1 MRKGLVFKKGIIFA
15 LAAAVV
21 TSLPSYAGV
30 YTVMAENNISVQSKE
45 AEDNWLEAGDFSVL
59 GDSSGYSFDEDNRI
73 LNVKSTATLTIKN
86 TDSNKATT
94 DRICVAY
101 SDSSSDKANIT
112 LAGVNIDCTDTDQSA
127 FTIEHN
133 SEADVTVILAD
144 HTDNILIG
152 GTENAGLQKTSARKT
167 DEVHFNDNTL
177 RIMCEHSDED
187 DHICD
192 ASCGKLTA
200 KGYGGASGIG
210 GLYDYAAGNI
220 SISGGNIAASADF
233 EGAGIGNGKAATN
246 YGMTIQITGGNIA
259 ASSQL
264 GSGIG
269 YGYSCT
275 WYKMNI
281 CISGG
286 NIVATSAAKKCGEGI
301 GGGDGKSSDHDAN
314 IKITGGSVN
323 ASSVKSQ
330 PTNEDGEKIY
340 PLKVSNVADD
350 VTIDDETYSS
360 KLKDADNNM
369 YIWLTTGEHTVN
381 GVKANYGVSNSGKL
395 LYAPVKDDFTYTAP
409 IALIYDKTA
418 KVATVGIKDDV
429 PYTDKTI
436 TVKYIDGEGNELT
449 DAPVNAGTYTVKAC
463 MDEAADDHIAV
474 EFELGSFTIKQAEL
488 DTSDIIRK
496 REIPCKDNVHIVS
509 DVELPDGWIWDSSCE
524 STVIPAGQSVEAV
537 AIYNGDDKANYT
549 DESRKV
555 TVQIIRNAHKD
566 EDMDGKCDLEE
577 CGKLIKAPQTLIV
590 YDNNNSSSKINV
602 ITNGKLQ
609 DDGVADNEDNIY
621 QGTNWSYDSTKNQ
634 LLLKDSSIQS
644 IECCDGDLT
653 VLVSGENTIS
663 RQFDFSSDDG
673 EHALD
678 VYSDN
683 KGSLTVGEGIR
694 EDISGSG
701 TINLNITGAVVKAS
715 DIYCKGNLTIENSD
729 IDCNN
734 DGFAIEA
741 EGNIIITNGYVK
753 AKSDTEMD
761 AIISSKQISVADS
774 QIVVESG
781 NTNAGIYIL
790 KENIT
795 NSIIKEIWQENDSTM
810 AKTSVYGSA
819 SLKADLIIASGE
831 SIDFKNGASITN
843 LDKLIVEDGA
853 TILINGAE
861 HKHNTNGDIIYIWQ
875 DDKEHTKEV
884 ACKDCPIGYVT
895 KETKSHNYNSQGFC
909 TDCDAY
915 QPAVL
920 TTDKYDIDN
929 DDSKDKVYEIG
940 NAGELYWFSDK
951 VLNNNDT
958 YGKINVVLTD
968 DIVVNENV
976 LKSDGTLNEGMYRDW
991 IPIGTFYYGKNHVP
1005 FAAPYSGKFDGQNHT
1020 ISGLYLKKD
1029 DDRSIGLF
1037 GCIEDGKIYNVSILD
1052 SYFSGATDVGGI
1064 CGKSHLGTVVNCH
1077 NAGTI
1082 NGTTGNSHLGIGGI
1096 CGSTYKGIITDCDN
1110 TGVVNGDTYVGGI
1123 CGDSTSPITRCYNTG
1138 NVSGVYRVAGIC
1150 GNSSS
1155 GGYAS
1160 DITNCSNSG
1169 DIRGSGTYIGGIC
1182 GANFSGISYCNS
1194 TGAVSES
1201 GDKIGGIC
1209 GEDIDGKGDI
1219 KNCYYDSTVYAGDS
1233 IGDKYAYGDITGKY
1247 ENVEGKTTEQY
1258 KSGEVAY
1265 LLQDGQSEEI
1275 WGQTIGTDTYPL
1287 LHGEKVY
1294 KNITYLGC
1302 NDLSDVVSVV
1312 YSNEDKTTYG
1322 DHDYVDGVCRYCDE
1336 EALASVTSGEII
1348 TYYPSLQD
1356 AIDYAENIPD
1366 SVVAVIADTDNSN
1379 FYVNNPDSDFTI
1391 DINGNN
1397 VGSIVANNGKI
1408 SIIDSKTNGEIW
1420 GGLTVNS
1427 DSIVTLGDVKILYL
1441 TKVYG
1446 QLILNGGDL
1455 AYVYLYENN
1464 AKVFFNNSDIK
1475 INNCIYWHDEYFE
1488 GVIINA
1494 EPHNIIPIIPNWSRL
1509 EANTPL
1515 VGAGDNITLDVEWF
1529 DISSGIV
1536 ELDMTSRIED
1546 NKLIIGALINDKV
1559 KTEFDEGETFT
1570 YSGAELKPTVRVY
1583 INRGVQADEQLI
1595 ENTDYTVTYSD
1606 NINAGT
1612 ATATITGIGAYSGS
1626 KNITFTI
1633 EPKKIDSPT
1642 FDGLKS
1648 EYTYTGQKVEPEFTL
1663 WDGDTVI
1670 PPSEYEVIYSDNTE
1684 VGTATVTIKDVSGG
1698 NYEVNCKAEFN
1709 IVKIDPMINELPVAD
1724 AVSYDPNKTLGAI
1737 NLSGGNVLDPSGKN
1751 VPGSWSWAD
1760 ASVVSTVDN
1769 SGYDVVFTPDDQ
1781 EHYNSVSG
1789 TVQVNVSK
1797 ADVNVVDLPV
1807 ASTITYGDDLAKAV
1821 ISGGRVSFDGIDQVE
1836 IPGTF
1841 AWKDDSIKPFV
1852 SDSDKTLYTVVFTPA
1867 DSVNYNT
1874 AEIEITVN
1882 VSRAAMPNLL
1892 LSVDN
1897 THKTVGSIALPG
1909 DWTWLDADTE
1919 TAIKAGGS
1927 VVATAVYVGDD
1938 KENYDSTELKITI
1951 YRAACS
1957 EGKTVKY
1964 TLKGEKAPTC
1974 TKAGTGHT
1982 ECSICG
1988 DVMSTGVYVKELGH
2002 KWNSG
2007 RVTRKPTYTAT
2018 GVKTFTCT
2026 VCKAAKTASIAKLA
2040 TTDIS
2045 KKTSKITVSGIE
2057 NKIYNGKVHTQ
2068 KSLVVKAG
2076 AKTLRLN
2083 KDYTVTYSKNKAV
2096 GKASVIICGKNAYS
2110 GKITK
2115 TFAIVKAAKGKIYTV
2130 GKFKYTIT
2138 GAKADGT
2145 GTVAIAGTTYSRSDK
2160 KFASLTIADTVVI
2173 GDVRF
2178 KITSVSANAFSR
2190 YTMLTSV
2197 VIGKNVTSIGSNAFV
2212 SCKNLKKMTIKS
2224 AKLKSVGAKAFSGTY
2239 SKITFAVPR
2248 NKATAYKKLIKKGS
2262 PSAKAIYK

>member
-1 MRKGLVFKKGIIFA
+1 MRKEILFKKGIITA
-15 LAAAVV
+15 LTVAMV
-21 TSLPSYAGV
+21 TSLAPA
-30 YTVMAENNISVQSKE
+30 
-45 AEDNWLEAGDFSVL
+45 
-59 GDSSGYSFDEDNRI
+59 
-73 LNVKSTATLTIKN
+73 
-86 TDSNKATT
+86 
-94 DRICVAY
+94 
-101 SDSSSDKANIT
+101 
-112 LAGVNIDCTDTDQSA
+112 
-127 FTIEHN
+127 
-133 SEADVTVILAD
+133 
-144 HTDNILIG
+144 IG
-152 GTENAGLQKTSARKT
+152 A
-167 DEVHFNDNTL
+167 
-177 RIMCEHSDED
+177 
-187 DHICD
+187 
-192 ASCGKLTA
+192 
-200 KGYGGASGIG
+200 G
-210 GLYDYAAGNI
+210 GL
-220 SISGGNIAASADF
+220 
-233 EGAGIGNGKAATN
+233 
-246 YGMTIQITGGNIA
+246 
-259 ASSQL
+259 
-264 GSGIG
+264 
-269 YGYSCT
+269 
-275 WYKMNI
+275 
-281 CISGG
+281 
-286 NIVATSAAKKCGEGI
+286 
-301 GGGDGKSSDHDAN
+301 
-314 IKITGGSVN
+314 
-323 ASSVKSQ
+323 
-330 PTNEDGEKIY
+330 
-340 PLKVSNVADD
+340 
-350 VTIDDETYSS
+350 
-360 KLKDADNNM
+360 
-369 YIWLTTGEHTVN
+369 
-381 GVKANYGVSNSGKL
+381 
-395 LYAPVKDDFTYTAP
+395 
-409 IALIYDKTA
+409 
-418 KVATVGIKDDV
+418 
-429 PYTDKTI
+429 KTI
-436 TVKYIDGEGNELT
+436 T
-449 DAPVNAGTYTVKAC
+449 AKA
-463 MDEAADDHIAV
+463 
-474 EFELGSFTIKQAEL
+474 
-488 DTSDIIRK
+488 
-496 REIPCKDNVHIVS
+496 
-509 DVELPDGWIWDSSCE
+509 
-524 STVIPAGQSVEAV
+524 
-537 AIYNGDDKANYT
+537 
-549 DESRKV
+549 
-555 TVQIIRNAHKD
+555 
-566 EDMDGKCDLEE
+566 EE
-577 CGKLIKAPQTLIV
+577 
-590 YDNNNSSSKINV
+590 
-602 ITNGKLQ
+602 
-609 DDGVADNEDNIY
+609 
-621 QGTNWSYDSTKNQ
+621 
-634 LLLKDSSIQS
+634 
-644 IECCDGDLT
+644 
-653 VLVSGENTIS
+653 
-663 RQFDFSSDDG
+663 
-673 EHALD
+673 
-678 VYSDN
+678 
-683 KGSLTVGEGIR
+683 
-694 EDISGSG
+694 
-701 TINLNITGAVVKAS
+701 
-715 DIYCKGNLTIENSD
+715 
-729 IDCNN
+729 
-734 DGFAIEA
+734 
-741 EGNIIITNGYVK
+741 
-753 AKSDTEMD
+753 TE
-761 AIISSKQISVADS
+761 
-774 QIVVESG
+774 
-781 NTNAGIYIL
+781 
-790 KENIT
+790 
-795 NSIIKEIWQENDSTM
+795 
-810 AKTSVYGSA
+810 
-819 SLKADLIIASGE
+819 
-831 SIDFKNGASITN
+831 
-843 LDKLIVEDGA
+843 
-853 TILINGAE
+853 
-861 HKHNTNGDIIYIWQ
+861 
-875 DDKEHTKEV
+875 
-884 ACKDCPIGYVT
+884 
-895 KETKSHNYNSQGFC
+895 SHNYNSQGFC
-909 TDCDAY
+909 TERDAY
-915 QPAVL
+915 QSAVL
-920 TTDKYDIDN
+920 TTDKYDID
-929 DDSKDKVYEIG
+929 DDNSKDDVYEIG
-940 NAGELYWFSDK
+940 NAGQLFWFAGLVNGTLDGVK
-951 VLNNNDT
+951 QNKLANA
-958 YGKINVVLTD
+958 VLTAN
-968 DIVVNENV
+968 ITVNENLLDSLQYDAEGNV
-976 LKSDGTLNEGMYRDW
+976 SNGSDFISWTPIADW
-991 IPIGTFYYGKNHVP
+991 MGNRTTQYSGTF
-1005 FAAPYSGKFDGQNHT
+1005 DGNNKT
-1020 ISGLYLKKD
+1020 VSGLYFNGD
-1029 DDRSIGLF
+1029 STCIGLF
-1037 GCIEDGKIYNVSILD
+1037 GSSESDGNIKNVGVVD
-1052 SYFSGATDVGGI
+1052 SYFKGNDHVGGVCGNNAGTITNCYNAGNLTAIESSATVGGI
-1064 CGKSHLGTVVNCH
+1064 CGYNNGGTVTN
-1077 NAGTI
+1077 
-1082 NGTTGNSHLGIGGI
+1082 
-1096 CGSTYKGIITDCDN
+1096 
-1110 TGVVNGDTYVGGI
+1110 
-1123 CGDSTSPITRCYNTG
+1123 CYNTG
-1138 NVSGVYRVAGIC
+1138 TVTATGSVASVGGVCGCSIAPISNCYNIGTVTATSSSADISGIC
-1150 GNSSS
+1150 GYYF
-1155 GGYAS
+1155 GP
-1160 DITNCSNSG
+1160 
-1169 DIRGSGTYIGGIC
+1169 
-1182 GANFSGISYCNS
+1182 
-1194 TGAVSES
+1194 
-1201 GDKIGGIC
+1201 
-1209 GEDIDGKGDI
+1209 I
-1219 KNCYYDSTVYAGDS
+1219 KNCYYLADTED
-1233 IGDKYAYGDITGKY
+1233 
-1247 ENVEGKTTEQY
+1247 ENGGKTTAQFA
-1258 KSGEVAY
+1258 SGEIAY
-1265 LLQDGQSEEI
+1265 LLSQGCSTGEGDATVTYDGSI

-1302 NDLSDVVSVV
+1302 NDLSDVVSVA

-1427 DSIVTLGDVKILYL
+1427 DSIVTLGDVKILDL

-1509 EANTPL
+1509 EANPPL

-1529 DISSGIV
+1529 DISSGTV

-1626 KNITFTI
+1626 KNVTFTI

-1648 EYTYTGQKVEPEFTL
+1648 EYTYTGQAIEPEFTL
-1663 WDGDTVI
+1663 MDGDTVI
-1670 PPSEYEVIYSDNTE
+1670 PSSEYEVIYSDNTE
-1684 VGTATVTIKDVSGG
+1684 VGTATVTIKDASGG

-1709 IVKIDPMINELPVAD
+1709 IVKIDTVIINELPVAD

-1760 ASVVSTVDN
+1760 TSVVPTVDN
-1769 SGYDVVFTPDDQ
+1769 SGYDVVFTPDEQ
-1781 EHYNSVSG
+1781 EHYNPVSG

-1807 ASTITYGDDLAKAV
+1807 ASAITYGDDLAKAV

-1841 AWKDDSIKPFV
+1841 AWKDESIKPFV

-1882 VSRAAMPNLL
+1882 VSKAAMPNLL

-1909 DWTWLDADTE
+1909 DWTWLDADTS

-1927 VVATAVYVGDD
+1927 VEATAVYVGDD

-1957 EGKTVKY
+1957 EGETVKY

-1974 TKAGTGHT
+1974 TRAGTGHT

-2068 KSLVVKAG
+2068 KALVVKAG

-2096 GKASVIICGKNAYS
+2096 GKASVIIRGKNAYS

-2115 TFAIVKAAKGKIYTV
+2115 TFTIVKAAKGKTYTV
-2130 GKFKYTIT
+2130 GKFRYTIT

-2160 KFASLTIADTVVI
+2160 KFASLTIADTVVV

-2190 YTMLTSV
+2190 YTALKNVT
-2197 VIGKNVTSIGSNAFV
+2197 IGNNVTSIGANAFL
-2212 SCKNLKKMTIKS
+2212 SCKNLKKVTIKS

-2248 NKATAYKKLIKKGS
+2248 NKVTAYKKLIKKGS

>member
-1 MRKGLVFKKGIIFA
+1 MRKEILFKKGIITA
-15 LAAAVV
+15 LTVAMV
-21 TSLPSYAGV
+21 TSLAP
-30 YTVMAENNISVQSKE
+30 
-45 AEDNWLEAGDFSVL
+45 
-59 GDSSGYSFDEDNRI
+59 
-73 LNVKSTATLTIKN
+73 
-86 TDSNKATT
+86 
-94 DRICVAY
+94 
-101 SDSSSDKANIT
+101 
-112 LAGVNIDCTDTDQSA
+112 
-127 FTIEHN
+127 
-133 SEADVTVILAD
+133 VI
-144 HTDNILIG
+144 
-152 GTENAGLQKTSARKT
+152 
-167 DEVHFNDNTL
+167 
-177 RIMCEHSDED
+177 
-187 DHICD
+187 
-192 ASCGKLTA
+192 
-200 KGYGGASGIG
+200 GAG
-210 GLYDYAAGNI
+210 GL
-220 SISGGNIAASADF
+220 
-233 EGAGIGNGKAATN
+233 
-246 YGMTIQITGGNIA
+246 
-259 ASSQL
+259 
-264 GSGIG
+264 
-269 YGYSCT
+269 
-275 WYKMNI
+275 
-281 CISGG
+281 
-286 NIVATSAAKKCGEGI
+286 
-301 GGGDGKSSDHDAN
+301 
-314 IKITGGSVN
+314 
-323 ASSVKSQ
+323 
-330 PTNEDGEKIY
+330 
-340 PLKVSNVADD
+340 
-350 VTIDDETYSS
+350 
-360 KLKDADNNM
+360 
-369 YIWLTTGEHTVN
+369 
-381 GVKANYGVSNSGKL
+381 
-395 LYAPVKDDFTYTAP
+395 
-409 IALIYDKTA
+409 
-418 KVATVGIKDDV
+418 
-429 PYTDKTI
+429 KTI
-436 TVKYIDGEGNELT
+436 TAK
-449 DAPVNAGTYTVKAC
+449 
-463 MDEAADDHIAV
+463 
-474 EFELGSFTIKQAEL
+474 
-488 DTSDIIRK
+488 
-496 REIPCKDNVHIVS
+496 
-509 DVELPDGWIWDSSCE
+509 
-524 STVIPAGQSVEAV
+524 
-537 AIYNGDDKANYT
+537 
-549 DESRKV
+549 
-555 TVQIIRNAHKD
+555 
-566 EDMDGKCDLEE
+566 
-577 CGKLIKAPQTLIV
+577 
-590 YDNNNSSSKINV
+590 
-602 ITNGKLQ
+602 
-609 DDGVADNEDNIY
+609 
-621 QGTNWSYDSTKNQ
+621 
-634 LLLKDSSIQS
+634 
-644 IECCDGDLT
+644 
-653 VLVSGENTIS
+653 
-663 RQFDFSSDDG
+663 
-673 EHALD
+673 
-678 VYSDN
+678 
-683 KGSLTVGEGIR
+683 
-694 EDISGSG
+694 
-701 TINLNITGAVVKAS
+701 
-715 DIYCKGNLTIENSD
+715 
-729 IDCNN
+729 
-734 DGFAIEA
+734 A
-741 EGNIIITNGYVK
+741 EG
-753 AKSDTEMD
+753 TE
-761 AIISSKQISVADS
+761 
-774 QIVVESG
+774 
-781 NTNAGIYIL
+781 
-790 KENIT
+790 
-795 NSIIKEIWQENDSTM
+795 
-810 AKTSVYGSA
+810 
-819 SLKADLIIASGE
+819 
-831 SIDFKNGASITN
+831 
-843 LDKLIVEDGA
+843 
-853 TILINGAE
+853 
-861 HKHNTNGDIIYIWQ
+861 
-875 DDKEHTKEV
+875 
-884 ACKDCPIGYVT
+884 
-895 KETKSHNYNSQGFC
+895 SHNYNSQGFC
-909 TDCDAY
+909 TECDAY
-915 QPAVL
+915 QSAVL
-920 TTDKYDIDN
+920 TTDKYDID
-929 DDSKDKVYEIG
+929 DDNSKDDVYEIG
-940 NAGELYWFSDK
+940 NAGQLYWFAGLVNGTLDGVKQNTSA
-951 VLNNNDT
+951 NA
-958 YGKINVVLTD
+958 ILTAN
-968 DIVVNENV
+968 ITANENLLDSLQYDAEGNV
-976 LKSDGTLNEGMYRDW
+976 SNGSDFISWT
-991 IPIGTFYYGKNHVP
+991 PIADCMEDHTTQYSGTF
-1005 FAAPYSGKFDGQNHT
+1005 DGNNKT
-1020 ISGLYLKKD
+1020 VSGLYLNGNSA
-1029 DDRSIGLF
+1029 RIGLF
-1037 GCIEDGKIYNVSILD
+1037 GSSEADGNIKNVGVVD
-1052 SYFSGATDVGGI
+1052 SYFKGNDFVGGV
-1064 CGKSHLGTVVNCH
+1064 CGRNDGTITNCY
-1077 NAGTI
+1077 NAGNLTAI
-1082 NGTTGNSHLGIGGI
+1082 DPTAAIGGI
-1096 CGSTYKGIITDCDN
+1096 CGY
-1110 TGVVNGDTYVGGI
+1110 NGNGGTI
-1123 CGDSTSPITRCYNTG
+1123 ANCYNTG
-1138 NVSGVYRVAGIC
+1138 TVTATGSVASVGGVCGCSLAPISNCYNIGTVTATSSGADISGIC
-1150 GNSSS
+1150 GYYF
-1155 GGYAS
+1155 GPV
-1160 DITNCSNSG
+1160 T
-1169 DIRGSGTYIGGIC
+1169 
-1182 GANFSGISYCNS
+1182 
-1194 TGAVSES
+1194 
-1201 GDKIGGIC
+1201 
-1209 GEDIDGKGDI
+1209 
-1219 KNCYYDSTVYAGDS
+1219 NCYYLADTED
-1233 IGDKYAYGDITGKY
+1233 
-1247 ENVEGKTTEQY
+1247 ENGGKTAAQFA
-1258 KSGEVAY
+1258 SGEIAY
-1265 LLQDGQSEEI
+1265 LLSQGCSTGEGDATVTYDGSI

-1670 PPSEYEVIYSDNTE
+1670 PSSEYEVIYSDNTE
-1684 VGTATVTIKDVSGG
+1684 VGTATVTIKDASGG

-1709 IVKIDPMINELPVAD
+1709 IVKIDTVIINELPVAD

-1737 NLSGGNVLDPSGKN
+1737 NISGGNVLDPSGKN

-1760 ASVVSTVDN
+1760 TSVVPTVDN

-1781 EHYNSVSG
+1781 EHYNSVRG
-1789 TVQVNVSK
+1789 TIQLNVSK
-1797 ADVNVVDLPV
+1797 ADVEVVELPA
-1807 ASTITYGDDLAKAV
+1807 ASGITYGDDLAKAV

-1836 IPGTF
+1836 IFGTF
-1841 AWKDDSIKPFV
+1841 AWKDDSLKPFV

-1882 VSRAAMPNLL
+1882 VSKAAMPNLL

-1909 DWTWLDADTE
+1909 DWTWLDKDTE
-1919 TAIKAGGS
+1919 TVIKAGGS

-1951 YRAACS
+1951 YRAACL

-1988 DVMSTGVYVKELGH
+1988 DVMSTNVSVQALGH
-2002 KWNSG
+2002 TWNSG
-2007 RVTRKPTYTAT
+2007 SVTKKPTYTAT

-2026 VCKAAKTASIAKLA
+2026 VCKATKTGSIAKLA

-2115 TFAIVKAAKGKIYTV
+2115 TFAIVKAAKGKTYTV

-2248 NKATAYKKLIKKGS
+2248 NKAKAYKKLIKKGS

>member
-21 TSLPSYAGV
+21 TSPAPVMSVSGWGV
-30 YTVMAENNISVQSKE
+30 M
-45 AEDNWLEAGDFSVL
+45 
-59 GDSSGYSFDEDNRI
+59 
-73 LNVKSTATLTIKN
+73 
-86 TDSNKATT
+86 
-94 DRICVAY
+94 
-101 SDSSSDKANIT
+101 
-112 LAGVNIDCTDTDQSA
+112 
-127 FTIEHN
+127 
-133 SEADVTVILAD
+133 
-144 HTDNILIG
+144 
-152 GTENAGLQKTSARKT
+152 
-167 DEVHFNDNTL
+167 
-177 RIMCEHSDED
+177 
-187 DHICD
+187 
-192 ASCGKLTA
+192 TA
-200 KGYGGASGIG
+200 KAEETTTEKIPKYLLMGSTKII
-210 GLYDYAAGNI
+210 D
-220 SISGGNIAASADF
+220 
-233 EGAGIGNGKAATN
+233 NGK
-246 YGMTIQITGGNIA
+246 
-259 ASSQL
+259 
-264 GSGIG
+264 
-269 YGYSCT
+269 
-275 WYKMNI
+275 
-281 CISGG
+281 
-286 NIVATSAAKKCGEGI
+286 
-301 GGGDGKSSDHDAN
+301 
-314 IKITGGSVN
+314 
-323 ASSVKSQ
+323 
-330 PTNEDGEKIY
+330 
-340 PLKVSNVADD
+340 
-350 VTIDDETYSS
+350 
-360 KLKDADNNM
+360 
-369 YIWLTTGEHTVN
+369 
-381 GVKANYGVSNSGKL
+381 
-395 LYAPVKDDFTYTAP
+395 F
-409 IALIYDKTA
+409 
-418 KVATVGIKDDV
+418 
-429 PYTDKTI
+429 
-436 TVKYIDGEGNELT
+436 
-449 DAPVNAGTYTVKAC
+449 
-463 MDEAADDHIAV
+463 
-474 EFELGSFTIKQAEL
+474 
-488 DTSDIIRK
+488 
-496 REIPCKDNVHIVS
+496 
-509 DVELPDGWIWDSSCE
+509 
-524 STVIPAGQSVEAV
+524 
-537 AIYNGDDKANYT
+537 
-549 DESRKV
+549 
-555 TVQIIRNAHKD
+555 
-566 EDMDGKCDLEE
+566 
-577 CGKLIKAPQTLIV
+577 
-590 YDNNNSSSKINV
+590 
-602 ITNGKLQ
+602 Q
-609 DDGVADNEDNIY
+609 DDGVSGNDDTIY
-621 QGTNWSYDSTKNQ
+621 QGTNWYYDITRNQ
-634 LLLKDSSIQS
+634 LVLENASISGNITIQNGDLSIMLSGTNTMRSDMIIQS
-644 IECCDGDLT
+644 ILT
-653 VLVSGENTIS
+653 ESGIVPTLEIN
-663 RQFDFSSDDG
+663 G
-673 EHALD
+673 NNH
-678 VYSDN
+678 N
-683 KGSLTVGEGIR
+683 GSLSCGKISADDLGSNNNNNNIKIIGATLETSQI
-694 EDISGSG
+694 ECSGS
-701 TINLNITGAVVKAS
+701 
-715 DIYCKGNLTIENSD
+715 LTIENSHVVANEED
-729 IDCNN
+729 HSNVISGDKINIV
-734 DGFAIEA
+734 DSYVEA
-741 EGNIIITNGYVK
+741 KATTERYEGVVFRSNQ
-753 AKSDTEMD
+753 
-761 AIISSKQISVADS
+761 QINVSGS
-774 QIVVESG
+774 QIVVSRALACQEPVLSDCDFSNSVITKQWKDIDTG
-781 NTNAGIYIL
+781 DDVTKTFVYGKATL
-790 KENIT
+790 KE
-795 NSIIKEIWQENDSTM
+795 
-810 AKTSVYGSA
+810 
-819 SLKADLIIASGE
+819 DLTIASGE
-831 SIDFKNGASITN
+831 SIEFESSASIAN
-843 LDKLIVEDGA
+843 QDKLIVEDGA
-853 TILINGAE
+853 TILIDGAE
-861 HKHNTNGDIIYIWQ
+861 HKHNTNGNITYIWQ
-875 DDKEHTKEV
+875 DDKEHTKGV
-884 ACKDCPIGYVT
+884 ACKDCPVGYVT
-895 KETKSHNYNSQGFC
+895 KETESHNYNSQGFC

-940 NAGELYWFSDK
+940 KAGELYWFSDK

-1150 GNSSS
+1150 GNNGS

-1160 DITNCSNSG
+1160 NITNCSNLG

-1194 TGAVSES
+1194 TGAVSGS

-1265 LLQDGQSEEI
+1265 LLQNGQSEEI
-1275 WGQTIGTDTYPL
+1275 WGQTIGTDTYPVL
-1287 LHGEKVY
+1287 RGTKVY
-1294 KNITYLGC
+1294 KNTTYSGC
-1302 NDLSDVVSVV
+1302 NELSDAISAE
-1312 YSNEDKTTYG
+1312 YSNEKKNDVFG
-1322 DHDYVDGVCRYCDE
+1322 DHYFEYGICKYCNKEVVVIVTKEDE
-1336 EALASVTSGEII
+1336 TKFFV
-1348 TYYPSLQD
+1348 SLQH
-1356 AIDYAENIPD
+1356 AIDYAENMPG
-1366 SVVAVIADTDNSN
+1366 SVVAVIADTEYKTC
-1379 FYVNNPDSDFTI
+1379 YVNNPDSDFTI

-1397 VGSIVANNGKI
+1397 VNGITVNNGKI
-1408 SIIDSKTNGEIW
+1408 TIIDSKTNGKMQDN
-1420 GGLTVNS
+1420 LVVNS
-1427 DSIVTLGDVKILYL
+1427 DSIVTLGDVKVSGY
-1441 TKVYG
+1441 THVHG
-1446 QLILNGGDL
+1446 QLILNGGNLDT
-1455 AYVYLYENN
+1455 VYLYENN

-1475 INNCIYWHDEYFE
+1475 IDKYIYWMGEYFE
-1488 GVIINA
+1488 GLIINA
-1494 EPHNIIPIIPNWSRL
+1494 KPNNIIPIVLNCSRL
-1509 EANTPL
+1509 EENTAF
-1515 VGAGDNITLDVEWF
+1515 VRGGDNITLDVDWF
-1529 DISSGIV
+1529 NVSTGLA
-1536 ELDMTSRIED
+1536 ELDPTSKIED

-1559 KTEFDEGETFT
+1559 KTEFAEGETFT
-1570 YSGAELKPTVRVY
+1570 YSGAELTPTVRVY
-1583 INRGVQADEQLI
+1583 INRVVLDDEQLI

-1612 ATATITGIGAYSGS
+1612 ATVTITGIGAYSGT
-1626 KNITFTI
+1626 KNVTFAI

-1642 FDGLKS
+1642 FDGLKP
-1648 EYTYTGQKVEPEFTL
+1648 EYTYTGQKVEPEFAL
-1663 WDGDTVI
+1663 MDGDTVI
-1670 PPSEYEVIYSDNTE
+1670 PSSEYEVSYSDNTE
-1684 VGTATVTIKDVSGG
+1684 VGTATITITDVTGG
-1698 NYEVNCKAEFN
+1698 NYDINCKAEFD
-1709 IVKIDPMINELPVAD
+1709 IVKADPVINELPVAD
-1724 AVSYDPNKTLGAI
+1724 PISYDPHKTLNEASI
-1737 NLSGGNVLDPSGKN
+1737 SGGVVIGVSGEN
-1751 VPGSWSWAD
+1751 ITGTWSWAD
-1760 ASVVSTVDN
+1760 DSIVPSVDVTD
-1769 SGYDVVFTPDDQ
+1769 YDVIFTPDDQ
-1781 EHYNSVSG
+1781 EHYNSVRG
-1789 TVQVNVSK
+1789 TIQLNVSK

-1807 ASTITYGDDLAKAV
+1807 ASAITYGDDLAKAV

-1841 AWKDDSIKPFV
+1841 AWKDESIKPFV

-1874 AEIEITVN
+1874 AEAEITVN
-1882 VSRAAMPNLL
+1882 VSKAAMPNLVM
-1892 LSVDN
+1892 SVDN
-1897 THKTVGSIALPG
+1897 THKTVGSISLPG
-1909 DWTWLDADTE
+1909 DWTWLDKDTE
-1919 TAIKAGGS
+1919 TVIKAGGS

-1957 EGKTVKY
+1957 ESKTVKY
-1964 TLKGEKAPTC
+1964 TLKGDKAPTC
-1974 TKAGTGHT
+1974 TKSGTGHT

-2057 NKIYNGKVHTQ
+2057 NKIYNGKIHTQ
-2068 KSLVVKAG
+2068 KSLVVKDG

-2096 GKASVIICGKNAYS
+2096 GKASVTICGKNAYS

-2115 TFAIVKAAKGKIYTV
+2115 TFAIVKAAKGKTYTV

-2190 YTMLTSV
+2190 YTALKNAT
-2197 VIGKNVTSIGSNAFV
+2197 IGNNVTSIGSNAFL